1 MRDFV
6 TDKERA
12 KVKKSIKITLDKA
25 DHMIDLATI
34 GVMVGACEN
43 SEESASTRAT
53 IVKDLEELKVK
64 LAADVEIYMQEIDK
78 SIKAMS

>member
-1 MRDFV
+1 M
-6 TDKERA
+6 TSKERETL
-12 KVKKSIKITLDKA
+12 KKTIKITLDKA

-43 SEESASTRAT
+43 HEAAASSRAT
-53 IVKDLEELKVK
+53 VVRDLEELKAK
-64 LAADVEIYMQEIDK
+64 LTDDIGKYIAEINE